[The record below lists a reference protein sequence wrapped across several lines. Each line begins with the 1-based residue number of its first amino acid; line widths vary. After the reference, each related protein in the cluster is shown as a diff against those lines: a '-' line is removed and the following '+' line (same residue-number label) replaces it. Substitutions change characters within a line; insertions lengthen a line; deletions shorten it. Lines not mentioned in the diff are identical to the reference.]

1 MRIAQVANFVAPT
14 SGGIRT
20 TLRHLASG
28 YVAAGH
34 EVVRVLPA
42 RRDGVRHADGVTT
55 LMVRSP
61 LVLGTSYRM
70 ITEPWRVAALLDE
83 AAPNRLEVHDRTTL
97 RRLGRWARKRDV
109 HSLVV
114 SHERVD
120 RLLGAKTPCSLRG
133 VLPVRAAADVSNR
146 GLAAGYDTVV
156 TTTAWAAAEFRRIG
170 ADNLR
175 QVPLGVDLDRFGA
188 RTADRSLRRAFARD
202 SDVLLVSIGRMDPEK
217 RVDIAIDALAELVRR
232 KIPARLVL
240 AGDGNGRKELERRA
254 AGLPVVFL
262 GFVADRDRLSS
273 LLASADVALAPGPVE
288 TFGLAALEAMAS
300 ATPVVVHHGSA
311 LAELV
316 DPRCGRVAAG
326 CGYGFADAVEEVL
339 ALDPAD
345 RRLAARARAEMFPWS
360 ATVDGFL
367 SVHGLPA
374 LPRRGAP
381 LSLPAGTAGLS
392 GLGDVG
398 GGLGTDAGGHASAGG
413 ADLPRAA

>member
-20 TLRHLASG
+20 TLRHLAAG

-42 RRDGVRHADGVTT
+42 RRDGVRHVEGVTT

-61 LVLGTSYRM
+61 LVPGTSYRV
-70 ITEPWRVAALLDE
+70 ITEPWRVTALLDD
-83 AAPNRLEVHDRTTL
+83 ADPTHLEVHDRTTL
-97 RRLGRWARKRDV
+97 RRLGRWARRGGV

-120 RLLGAKTPCSLRG
+120 RLLGAKTPASLRG
-133 VLPVRAAADVSNR
+133 VLPVRAAADVTNR
-146 GLAAGYDTVV
+146 SLAAGYDTVV
-156 TTTAWAAAEFRRIG
+156 TTTRWAAAEFHRLG
-170 ADNLR
+170 ATNLR

-188 RTADRSLRRAFARD
+188 ETYDRSLRRAFARD
-202 SDVLLVSIGRMDPEK
+202 SDVLLVAISRMDPEK

-232 KIPARLVL
+232 KVPARLVL
-240 AGDGNGRKELERRA
+240 AGDGKGRRELERRA

-262 GFVADRDRLSS
+262 GFVADRQRLSS

-311 LAELV
+311 MAELI
-316 DPRCGRVAAG
+316 DARCGRNAAG
-326 CGYGFADAVEEVL
+326 CGYGFADAVEEIL

-345 RRLAARARAEMFPWS
+345 RRSAARARAELFPWS

-367 SVHGLPA
+367 DVHGLAPQPA
-374 LPRRGAP
+374 RTPVTLAPADEDGLP
-381 LSLPAGTAGLS
+381 
-392 GLGDVG
+392 
-398 GGLGTDAGGHASAGG
+398 HAA
-413 ADLPRAA
+413 

>member
-20 TLRHLASG
+20 TLRHLAAG
-28 YVAAGH
+28 YVASGH

-42 RRDGVRHADGVTT
+42 RRDGARQVDGVTT

-61 LVLGTSYRM
+61 LVPGTSYRI
-70 ITEPWRVAALLDE
+70 ITEPWRVAAMLT
-83 AAPNRLEVHDRTTL
+83 AANPTHLEVHDRTTL
-97 RRLGRWARKRDV
+97 RRLGRWARQQGV

-120 RLLGAKTPCSLRG
+120 RLLGAKTPYSLRG
-133 VLPVRAAADVSNR
+133 VLPVRAAADVTNR

-156 TTTAWAAAEFRRIG
+156 TTTRWAAAEFMRLG
-170 ADNLR
+170 VDNLS

-188 RTADRSLRRAFARD
+188 ERADRSLRRAFARD
-202 SDVLLVSIGRMDPEK
+202 SDVLLVAISRMDPEK

-232 KIPARLVL
+232 GVPARLVL
-240 AGDGNGRKELERRA
+240 AGDGKGRKELERRA

-262 GFVADRDRLSS
+262 GFVSDRARLSA

-316 DPRCGRVAAG
+316 EPGCGRIAAG
-326 CGYGFADAVEEVL
+326 CGYGFAEAVEEIL
-339 ALDPAD
+339 ALDPAA
-345 RRLAARARAEMFPWS
+345 RRAAARARAEQYPWS
-360 ATVDGFL
+360 ATVEGFL
-367 SVHGLPA
+367 ALHGQEAPPATATPLTLPTG
-374 LPRRGAP
+374 RGD
-381 LSLPAGTAGLS
+381 SDG
-392 GLGDVG
+392 
-398 GGLGTDAGGHASAGG
+398 
-413 ADLPRAA
+413 LPRAA